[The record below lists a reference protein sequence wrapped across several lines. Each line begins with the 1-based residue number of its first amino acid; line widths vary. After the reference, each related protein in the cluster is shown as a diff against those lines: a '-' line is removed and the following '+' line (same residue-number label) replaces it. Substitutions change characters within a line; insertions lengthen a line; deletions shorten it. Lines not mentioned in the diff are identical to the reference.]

1 MIGGKAVGYSDERLE
16 RIFDRTSGYCHLC
29 SRKLVFCNYAIRGA
43 RGAWN
48 VEHSIPRALGG
59 TDHLNNLYPAHIDCN
74 EMKGTNCTKRSRAAH
89 GRTRA
94 PYSVAKRIQKR
105 EDNALRK
112 GIITGAAGGAMFGPP
127 GVIIGA
133 FIGAISGY
141 DENPDW

>member
-1 MIGGKAVGYSDERLE
+1 
-16 RIFDRTSGYCHLC
+16 
-29 SRKLVFCNYAIRGA
+29 
-43 RGAWN
+43 
-48 VEHSIPRALGG
+48 
-59 TDHLNNLYPAHIDCN
+59 
-74 EMKGTNCTKRSRAAH
+74 MKGTNCTKRSRAAH

-133 FIGAISGY
+133 FLGAISGY